1 MEKHPNFPNFW
12 HTILILCLWF
22 GLTVLVQFLAYDLG
36 WLMPIG
42 DPRNLL
48 YPSLTTGIV
57 IYGLMRYQG
66 LNYRQL
72 FSPSS
77 TTPST
82 KSLVTL
88 LTFPIALLSISALVW
103 MTNISWWLEQRFPI
117 AQSQQLMEFRLISS
131 GWHSLLWVGLITPL
145 INELLFRGILLR
157 AFVSQYTVTNAILLC
172 SLLATA
178 IQPSVAY
185 MPEAFL
191 FSCLLGW
198 LYVRSRSLWP
208 SIIASV
214 IYCTVGIVVW
224 HQFHVGHLFST
235 SQSAPFSLLATVV
248 ALLGSGVGAAM
259 LWYLLGSRGQAFVPF
274 SDSDKKPP
282 NSY

>member
-1 MEKHPNFPNFW
+1 MEKYPNFPNFW

-48 YPSLTTGIV
+48 YPSLTAGIV
-57 IYGLMRYQG
+57 IYALMRYQG

-77 TTPST
+77 STPST

-103 MTNISWWLEQRFPI
+103 MSNISWWLEQRFSI
-117 AQSQQLMEFRLISS
+117 AQSQQLMVFRLLSS

-178 IQPSVAY
+178 MQPAVAY